1 MSKLIKKSTIAA
13 AVGSVLLTAGV
24 SANTANMVSNFTN
37 FEAVKFAA
45 QDTKKNAPTS
55 YLIVLKATSA
65 ANLYAQGTYQS
76 GDARATMAQIS
87 QLQEALT
94 LELNSLDFNAK
105 VIGQTRIL
113 APTLIVEA
121 SKEALAAIEK
131 DARVERV
138 LPMFD
143 SELHIAESS
152 DYIKAT
158 PVRTEGLAT
167 GMGQKV
173 AVLDT
178 GIDYTHKIFNE
189 AAGTVEAYEAAQAD
203 PTTVAWPQGQVKGGY
218 DYMRN
223 DADPIENDP
232 AVPTEENSPTSHG
245 TSVSHSVT
253 GIAPDVELYVY
264 SVCGGGC
271 PSAAQAAALESA
283 MDPNGDGDISDRVDV
298 INMSLG
304 GEFGDTYTGS
314 GVQYLIQRAVGL
326 GVNVVV
332 SAGNDGDHPFRIGGP
347 STTPN
352 ALSVGAMTHP
362 TLEEGIASGTVAG
375 AETVIQ
381 AASFGPQGAFT
392 FSNTNTELVYPDAN
406 QNGCDAFADDVDFT
420 GKAVLI
426 DRGACAFTTKVLN
439 AQAKGAAFVL
449 VANNN
454 VDGTPAPMG
463 GSSTEI
469 TIFSVGVNF
478 QAGKAIKD
486 KLAAGETA
494 EYAIQ
499 VVMKNVAGAVADF
512 SSRGPSVN
520 GLLKPEITAPGVN
533 IQVAATGT
541 QDKVAGATGTSF
553 SGPMTAGAVA
563 LVREALPERNAS
575 EIKATIMNTADLNV
589 TVEATSVNPD
599 SPLAPI
605 SLIGAG
611 LVNVDKAVKSPVA
624 AWVYHSE
631 FDTNQAALSFGFEN
645 VSEVT
650 AYTKTVTLKNFSS
663 EAKTYNLRTQA
674 RYENDAATGAVS
686 WEMPESVTVPAGQ
699 TVEFDVTLTIDPAKL
714 PQWKLKNPLNADELA
729 ERSPALTL
737 SEFDG
742 ALVFDDPNT
751 EGDHDLHLVYHALPK
766 AHVGLKLSYERVAGN
781 FKVALTNNGFK
792 DITPM
797 SEQLVATGTEVSES
811 EKDFNILATTFNA
824 VTADGCDTGVAFT
837 ASIMLRDE
845 LTHLR
850 RAGGYAM
857 NLDLDN
863 DGTYDYALAQYSDVG
878 RSAIVPGRSRTISG
892 PIVDGA
898 SQWAFL
904 SDMYHTSGSNTVT
917 FSGCSDLI
925 GLTSSNLGDT
935 ITVEAS
941 VGYGYQIGAYDV
953 TDTLTGTTTFATSP
967 ATFTNAAGETVVEI
981 KQGETAYINADSA
994 FALTSGELEG
1004 VLLPITSSML
1014 KYGNPLKAPVLL
1026 PMTISVAENT
1036 ADDTPIGKLVI
1047 TDLEAHK
1054 EITQYEIQSSTHTA
1068 FAINKEGEIVVVNSD
1083 ELDYE
1088 LGNNTAKLMV
1098 VATDIFG
1105 NESKATEII
1114 INIENEIDSAAE
1126 YTPPK
1131 LFAAEFTV
1139 AENTAIDTV
1148 VGQLEL
1154 AVQENTLEVKTYT
1167 VKSSSHTTLTVN
1179 NKGEVL
1185 VAGELD
1191 FEAGNNTATLMV
1203 IAVDTLGNESKA
1215 IKVTV
1220 NIENVIDSAAE
1231 YTPPKLIAAEFSVAE
1246 NTTKDTV
1253 IGQLKLEAQENTL
1266 EVKTYTVKSS
1276 SHTALTV
1283 NNKGEVLVAG
1293 ELDFEAGNNTATL
1306 MVIAVDTLGNES
1318 EATKVTVNI
1327 ENVIDSAADY
1337 TPPKLIAA
1345 EFSVEENTATGTV
1358 IGQLESV
1365 TQENTLEIA
1374 EYLVK
1379 SSTNTAFSVNNNG
1392 QIVVANSAVLDF
1404 EAGNNIATLMVI
1416 AIDKLG
1422 NTSDP
1427 AAITI
1432 NIENVVDTDAEQPAP
1447 VPTPT
1452 PTVTQASSESS
1463 SGSLAWFAL
1472 LAAPFAVLRRRKH
1485 K

>member
-24 SANTANMVSNFTN
+24 SANTANMVNNFAN
-37 FEAVKFAA
+37 FDAVKVTA
-45 QDTKKNAPTS
+45 QDTKKNEPTS

-65 ANLYAQGTYQS
+65 ASLYAQGTYQS

-105 VIGQTRIL
+105 VIGQTRVL

-232 AVPTEENSPTSHG
+232 EVPTEEDEPTNHG

-253 GIAPDVELYVY
+253 GVAPDVELYVY

-314 GVQYLIQRAVGL
+314 GTQYLIQRAVDL
-326 GVNVVV
+326 GVNMVI

-381 AASFGPQGAFT
+381 AASFGPQDAFS
-392 FSNTNTELVYPDAN
+392 FSNTNAELVYPDAN

-426 DRGACAFTTKVLN
+426 DRGACAFVTKVLN

-449 VANNN
+449 IANNTDN
-454 VDGTPAPMG
+454 GTPAPMG
-463 GSSTEI
+463 GSSTEV

-499 VVMKNVAGAVADF
+499 VEMKNVAGAVADF

-520 GLLKPEITAPGVN
+520 GLLKPEITAPGVK

-563 LVREALPERNAS
+563 LVREALPERNAY

-589 TVEATSVNPD
+589 TVEATSINPD

-650 AYTKTVTLKNFSS
+650 AYTKTVTLKNFSN
-663 EAKTYNLRTQA
+663 EAKTYNLRTEA
-674 RYENDAATGAVS
+674 RYENDAATGAAS

-714 PQWKLKNPLNADELA
+714 PEWKLKNPLNADELA

-751 EGDHDLHLVYHALPK
+751 EGDHDLHIVYHALPK
-766 AHVGLKLSYERVAGN
+766 ANVGLELGYELMNGKVKVVA
-781 FKVALTNNGFK
+781 TNNGFK

-797 SEQLVATGTEVSES
+797 SEQLVATGTEVSKS

-824 VTADGCDTGVAFT
+824 VTAEGCDTGVAFT

-878 RSAIVPGRSRTISG
+878 RSAAVPGRSRTVSG

-898 SQWAFL
+898 PQWAL
-904 SDMYHTSGSNTVT
+904 LTSMYHTAGSNTVT
-917 FSGCSDLI
+917 FSGCSDII
-925 GLTSSNLGDT
+925 GLNKDNLGDA

-967 ATFTNAAGETVVEI
+967 ATFTNAAGDAVTEI
-981 KQGETAYINADSA
+981 KPGEKAYINADSA

-1004 VLLPITSSML
+1004 VMATVTPAVLENE
-1014 KYGNPLKAPVLL
+1014 NPFTAPKLNSAEF
-1026 PMTISVAENT
+1026 SVEENT
-1036 ADDTPIGKLVI
+1036 AKDTVIGQLE
-1047 TDLEAHK
+1047 LEAQENTLEVK
-1054 EITQYEIQSSTHTA
+1054 EYFVKSSSHTA
-1068 FAINKEGEIVVVNSD
+1068 FTVNMNGEVIVANADV
-1083 ELDYE
+1083 LDFE
-1088 LGNNTAKLMV
+1088 AGNNTAKLMV
-1098 VATDIFG
+1098 VAIDVFG
-1105 NESKATEII
+1105 NASE
-1114 INIENEIDSAAE
+1114 AAE
-1126 YTPPK
+1126 V
-1131 LFAAEFTV
+1131 TV
-1139 AENTAIDTV
+1139 TITNT
-1148 VGQLEL
+1148 
-1154 AVQENTLEVKTYT
+1154 
-1167 VKSSSHTTLTVN
+1167 
-1179 NKGEVL
+1179 
-1185 VAGELD
+1185 
-1191 FEAGNNTATLMV
+1191 
-1203 IAVDTLGNESKA
+1203 VDTE
-1215 IKVTV
+1215 
-1220 NIENVIDSAAE
+1220 
-1231 YTPPKLIAAEFSVAE
+1231 
-1246 NTTKDTV
+1246 
-1253 IGQLKLEAQENTL
+1253 
-1266 EVKTYTVKSS
+1266 
-1276 SHTALTV
+1276 
-1283 NNKGEVLVAG
+1283 
-1293 ELDFEAGNNTATL
+1293 
-1306 MVIAVDTLGNES
+1306 
-1318 EATKVTVNI
+1318 
-1327 ENVIDSAADY
+1327 
-1337 TPPKLIAA
+1337 
-1345 EFSVEENTATGTV
+1345 
-1358 IGQLESV
+1358 
-1365 TQENTLEIA
+1365 
-1374 EYLVK
+1374 
-1379 SSTNTAFSVNNNG
+1379 
-1392 QIVVANSAVLDF
+1392 
-1404 EAGNNIATLMVI
+1404 
-1416 AIDKLG
+1416 
-1422 NTSDP
+1422 
-1427 AAITI
+1427 
-1432 NIENVVDTDAEQPAP
+1432 AEQPAP
-1447 VPTPT
+1447 EE
-1452 PTVTQASSESS
+1452 PTVLPASTSSS
-1463 SGSLAWFAL
+1463 SGSLAWLAL
-1472 LAAPFAVLRRRKH
+1472 LAAPFAALRRRKQ